1 MKSTLLILFFCFL
14 FPVAYGQT
22 DTNNFQN
29 SADTTVKIILHSKN
43 ASRNRF
49 RDSSNIYGVND
60 SVVKIKSI
68 VDTLSSKLNNSSRKE
83 SALLLGHP
91 LDSIYLKLLD
101 NPFFRSKQKPI
112 YLVINE
118 RLKTSKDEMFY
129 ILLAIIFF
137 LAIFKLS
144 FSRYFNNIFHQLFQP
159 TFRQKQ
165 TREQLSQNNFPS
177 LLLNLFFILSGGAF
191 IALVMQYYNLTKSDF
206 TTTLAYCTAILLFL
220 YVSKFLLLSFAGWV
234 FNAKEATETYIFIVF
249 LINKI
254 LGIILLPIT
263 FIIAFSSTEIVTF
276 SLTLAFMLVFIL
288 FIYRYIA
295 SFGPV
300 RKEIKMS
307 ILHFI
312 FYILA
317 FEIIPLLLIYKT
329 LGIYLGKST

>member
-22 DTNNFQN
+22 DTNNLQN
-29 SADTTVKIILHSKN
+29 SADTAVNIILHSKN
-43 ASRNRF
+43 ASRNRL
-49 RDSSNIYGVND
+49 RDSSIIYGVND

-68 VDTLSSKLNNSSRKE
+68 VDTLSSKLNNSSSKE
-83 SALLLGHP
+83 SALLLRHP

-118 RLKTSKDEMFY
+118 RIKTSKDEMFY

-137 LAIFKLS
+137 LALIKLG

-159 TFRQKQ
+159 SFRQKQ

-177 LLLNLFFILSGGAF
+177 LLLNLFFILTGGAF
-191 IALVMQYYNLTKSDF
+191 IALVMQYYNLIKSDF
-206 TTTLAYCTAILLFL
+206 AITITYSTTILLLL
-220 YVSKFLLLSFAGWV
+220 YIGKFLLLTFAGWV

-263 FIIAFSSTEIVTF
+263 FILAFSTTGIVTVT
-276 SLTLAFMLVFIL
+276 LTLAFMVILLL
-288 FIYRYIA
+288 FIYRYA
-295 SFGPV
+295 AALGPV
-300 RKEIKMS
+300 RKEIKIS

-312 FYILA
+312 LYVLA

-329 LGIYLGKST
+329 LVNYLVKSA